1 MYGANNMKK
10 AVVFSGQFP
19 PILGGHFELESGG
32 QFTPKLMVNLHWNGV
47 VNLTVFSNQ
56 PLNLFISILLKFL
69 KN

>member
-47 VNLTVFSNQ
+47 VNLTVFSTLQ
-56 PLNLFISILLKFL
+56 LLRCYRHHF
-69 KN
+69 